1 MSVNSLIHTRFKDLE
16 RGKAEATFYA
26 VAAEKLDPE
35 FGDQVLGAGFFAT
48 EPAIERIRQR
58 SKAYHQQAI
67 ALL

>member
-1 MSVNSLIHTRFKDLE
+1 VNSLIHTRFKDLE
-16 RGKAEATFYA
+16 RGKAEARFYA

-35 FGDQVLGAGFFAT
+35 SWDQVLGGGLFVT

-58 SKAYHQQAI
+58 SRVYHQQAI